1 MSYLDILPL
10 NLKVCLFLTVLVI
23 PMSSH
28 GQNNPTNNP
37 PNVVIINVDDLGWAD
52 LGFMGSTYYETPN
65 LDRLSRESI
74 IFTHA
79 YAGAANCAP
88 SRATMLTGRY
98 PMTHGI
104 YTVGNPDRGDARTR
118 KLIASPNA
126 ESIQDSLYS
135 IGKFFVDNGYATG
148 IFGKWHISE
157 DPSIHGFEVNIG
169 ADHSGNPGKGG
180 YFSPYKINLQSSVA
194 GEYLT
199 DRLTDEAI
207 VFVEENQQHPFFLY
221 IPYYTVHSPLM
232 GKPELVQKYKG
243 KEGSKGQDN
252 PVYAAMI
259 ECMDQNVGKLVS
271 RLEELN
277 LMDDTIL
284 IFTSDNGGIRSTSH
298 QDPLRG
304 GKGSYYEGGIRVPL
318 LIHWKGQLEAGVEDT
333 PVTQLDFFPTFKD
346 IIAPELQLEL
356 DGQSLSPL
364 LTGNKMRNRD
374 LFWHF
379 PIYLEAYDPKV
390 DGARDPLFRTRPGS
404 VIRSGNWKLHHYFE
418 DGGIELYNLRDDP
431 SESTNLALRK
441 PKRVRVLLKRLEN
454 WRKELGA
461 PIPKKAN
468 PAYDPLFEAAE
479 TERVLGEPK

>member
-10 NLKVCLFLTVLVI
+10 NLKVCLFFTVLVI

-65 LDRLSRESI
+65 LDRLSRESM

-126 ESIQDSLYS
+126 EAIQDSLYS

-148 IFGKWHISE
+148 IFGKWHISD
-157 DPSIHGFEVNIG
+157 DPAIHGFDVNVG
-169 ADHSGNPGKGG
+169 ADHSGNPGKDG
-180 YFSPYKINLQSSVA
+180 YFSPYKINLKAKVE

-207 VFVEENQQHPFFLY
+207 QFVEENHKNSFFLY
-221 IPYYTVHSPLM
+221 IPFYTVHSPLM
-232 GKPELVQKYKG
+232 GKSELVAKFEN

-259 ECMDQNVGKLVS
+259 ESMDQNVGRLLKMLENLKLM
-271 RLEELN
+271 EE
-277 LMDDTIL
+277 TII
-284 IFTSDNGGIRSTSH
+284 IFTSDNGGIRATSY
-298 QDPLRG
+298 QDPLRA

-318 LIHWKGQLEAGVEDT
+318 LIKWQGHIDAGVEET
-333 PVTQLDFFPTFKD
+333 IVSQLDFFPTFR
-346 IIAPELQLEL
+346 ELISPGSKLKL
-356 DGQSLSPL
+356 DGESLLPL
-364 LTGNKMRNRD
+364 LKGKKMKNRD
-374 LFWHF
+374 LYWHF
-379 PIYLEAYDPKV
+379 PIYLQAYDPKL

-404 VIRSGNWKLHHYFE
+404 VIRSGNWKLHHYYE
-418 DGGIELYNLRDDP
+418 DGGIELYNLQEDP
-431 SESTNLALRK
+431 SESKNLTLINPDKASE
-441 PKRVRVLLKRLEN
+441 LLQKLDS
-454 WRKELGA
+454 WRKATNA
-461 PIPKKAN
+461 PVPTTIN
-468 PAYDPLFEAAE
+468 PAYDPEFEAAE
-479 TERVLGEPK
+479 REKVLAKP